1 MTSAERLPEAQG
13 AMVRDALEDIVA
25 GEHQQVM
32 TDAQLSKERIDCAY
46 LYAMAPTSIAQFR
59 RINVI
64 LSVWHQEWQRRK
76 PSGKSLKQFLQD
88 KPGCEYWFAVLNALD
103 ESHDVRTCFGYRQ
116 RRED

>member
-1 MTSAERLPEAQG
+1 MTSAGRLPEAQG
-13 AMVRDALEDIVA
+13 AMVRDALEVIVA

-64 LSVWHQEWQRRK
+64 LSVWHQERQRRK
-76 PSGKSLKQFLQD
+76 QMAHS
-88 KPGCEYWFAVLNALD
+88 
-103 ESHDVRTCFGYRQ
+103 RTTHIRIL
-116 RRED
+116 